1 MNPSQN
7 ILFLMPSL
15 ENPNLPFKLAIF
27 CSAIQK
33 PQKQKELKQN
43 VRNWPVA
50 GRFCSNDVL
59 LSWCYTNIFQDIGY
73 KSPFWIKHTHLMK
86 RKFEEAS

>member
-15 ENPNLPFKLAIF
+15 ENPNLPIKLAIF

-43 VRNWPVA
+43 VRN
-50 GRFCSNDVL
+50 
-59 LSWCYTNIFQDIGY
+59 
-73 KSPFWIKHTHLMK
+73 
-86 RKFEEAS
+86 